1 MKAELA
7 GVRFPSYCKSL
18 SFLGHPVVRPCIS
31 SVPLA
36 GISCHTIYGLSVTC
50 HNLNVQYQ
58 KLIFCLQ
65 VGNIL
70 TTFKLSDHLSILLVS
85 CNLTLKFLCHNIF
98 IILVLIIFS
107 GIYSSEE

>member
-7 GVRFPSYCKSL
+7 GVRFPSYCKFL

-31 SVPLA
+31 FVPLA
-36 GISCHTIYGLSVTC
+36 GISYRTIYGQSVTC

-65 VGNIL
+65 LGNIL
-70 TTFKLSDHLSILLVS
+70 TTFKLELIG
-85 CNLTLKFLCHNIF
+85 TF
-98 IILVLIIFS
+98 IPIAYPS
-107 GIYSSEE
+107 Y